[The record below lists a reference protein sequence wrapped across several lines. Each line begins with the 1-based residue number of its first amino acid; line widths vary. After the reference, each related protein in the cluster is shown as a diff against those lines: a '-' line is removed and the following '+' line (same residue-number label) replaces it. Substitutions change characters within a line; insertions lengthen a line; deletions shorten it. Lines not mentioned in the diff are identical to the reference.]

1 MLRAVIDGRMS
12 GSEFAR
18 HLAANATD
26 ISWLDATGQAVSELG
41 VLLQSA
47 NAAAVERSKLQFA
60 TALRTIDEHKRALS
74 SLTSER
80 DALLSKLNQAEEQS
94 KHQKE
99 TIDFLSTFSPRQP
112 HPPASDEKKGR
123 NFARAVKAAYGKKVA
138 AAVAASEAAVD
149 AEARPDRIARFEG
162 ILKERDDKVSKELKQ
177 VKANQAVEIKRLCA
191 KLIEERRVHAAAVET
206 CYESAERQRKDD
218 INRVKGAE
226 AGLEAYRLREASARA
241 QASAASEVLMETQ
254 LELRALRAE
263 LARTKLLVQS
273 EMSKR
278 PNSGAEF
285 PLEAR
290 VRRASIEESYSG
302 QDATPPPPPL
312 NSPEPLRR

>member
-1 MLRAVIDGRMS
+1 MALLPAASARVMLPAVLDGRALGIDVVGHGAPQSPRHRSRPRTEDNTSLGGSSRRSLGLRPTPLQQRNSMEMEATNMLRAVIDGRMS

-149 AEARPDRIARFEG
+149 AEVRQAAFSPLEQHTPASILPGRQHPSGSQHPSGGKLRPRALHPGRRGRIASHA
-162 ILKERDDKVSKELKQ
+162 SK
-177 VKANQAVEIKRLCA
+177 
-191 KLIEERRVHAAAVET
+191 
-206 CYESAERQRKDD
+206 
-218 INRVKGAE
+218 
-226 AGLEAYRLREASARA
+226 AYSRSVTIR
-241 QASAASEVLMETQ
+241 
-254 LELRALRAE
+254 
-263 LARTKLLVQS
+263 
-273 EMSKR
+273 
-278 PNSGAEF
+278 
-285 PLEAR
+285 
-290 VRRASIEESYSG
+290 
-302 QDATPPPPPL
+302 
-312 NSPEPLRR
+312 